1 MKKHL
6 SLALAVVAMLL
17 PQRSFCQ
24 ISLDQCIRMA
34 YENYPQI
41 EEYNLIEAARKYDLS
56 GASAAWAPQLS
67 ISGKATWQ
75 STVVEM
81 PFEMPGFEF
90 NIPHD
95 QYGLTADLTQQIWDG
110 GANAAKKKLIDA
122 GADVKKTQLDV
133 NMYSIR
139 SRVQNVYLG
148 IILIDKQMD
157 LNELLRSSLKRSLA
171 EAEALVKAGVAYETD
186 KDQISVSI
194 LSCDQQKAA
203 LETDRKAYVRML
215 ELLTGND
222 LEGVDLQEPQF
233 RPDRQFLSEGTRPEI
248 ALYDA
253 QLKQA
258 SLQKAQLK
266 TALSPKLNFNVQ
278 AGYGRPGLNML
289 SGEFDPYLL
298 TGLRL
303 QWNFGA
309 LYTLKNDRK
318 KIDADAARIDLAR
331 KSFLLNTS
339 IEETQKR
346 SEIDKAADILARD
359 EEIISLRKNIRET
372 AERQYKEGVL
382 KMNDYLSMLDEEF
395 KARLNQSLHT
405 VQYIMAVCDLQNTI
419 GTENR

>member
-75 STVVEM
+75 SIVVEM

-233 RPDRQFLSEGTRPEI
+233 RPYRQFLSEGTRPEI

-395 KARLNQSLHT
+395 KARLNLSLHT

>member
-303 QWNFGA
+303 QWNFNA

>member
-75 STVVEM
+75 SIVVEM

-233 RPDRQFLSEGTRPEI
+233 RPYRQFLSEGTRPEI

>member
-75 STVVEM
+75 SIVVEM

>member
-81 PFEMPGFEF
+81 PFEIPGFEF

-258 SLQKAQLK
+258 SLQKAQLR